1 MNHLYSFEKL
11 QVWNNARELVKIT
24 YKHTLKFPNAEL
36 YGLTNQM
43 RRAAVSI
50 SSNISEGSGRTSTKD
65 QAHFYQMAYSSLLE
79 LLSQYYV
86 SLDLGYLNQNEL
98 TTVKH
103 QISMVSNKLNALRKA
118 VMLKD

>member
-24 YKHTLKFPNAEL
+24 YKHTLKFPNVEL

-65 QAHFYQMAYSSLLE
+65 QAHFYQMVYSSLLE

-103 QISMVSNKLNALRKA
+103 QIFMVSNKLNALRKA
-118 VMLKD
+118 VMLKS

>member
-24 YKHTLKFPNAEL
+24 YKHTLKFPNVEL

-65 QAHFYQMAYSSLLE
+65 QARFYQMAYSSLLE

-86 SLDLGYLNQNEL
+86 SLDLGYLNENEL

-103 QISMVSNKLNALRKA
+103 HIFMVSNKLNALRKA
-118 VMLKD
+118 VMLKN